1 MELVG
6 GAFSP
11 DPGVVERS
19 PRAGQEPCFLE
30 LWKGTEQEDPETVRR
45 RARVEAF
52 SRRLT
57 RVTDFLWQSGIPGA
71 QEERQLARCG
81 ITHVL
86 SLLCEDEMKT
96 LKLSPRVASL
106 RIQMADS
113 CAEPVYPVL
122 VQALAFI
129 REAAQAGGVVLVH
142 CSQGV
147 SRSSVVVI
155 AYLER
160 YFGLTFAEALEYLK
174 STRPVVA
181 PNAHFS
187 SVLQEYGARLR
198 NTDEQKAT
206 MEKIRST

>member
-6 GAFSP
+6 NAFP
-11 DPGVVERS
+11 ADPGVVERS

-30 LWKGTEQEDPETVRR
+30 VWKGSEQEDPESVWRK
-45 RARVEAF
+45 AKISAF
-52 SRRLT
+52 SGRLT

-71 QEERQLARCG
+71 QNEQQLTRHG

-96 LKLSPRVASL
+96 VTIPSRVVNF

-113 CAEPVYPVL
+113 CAEPVYPVI
-122 VQALAFI
+122 VRALDFI
-129 REAAQAGGVVLVH
+129 QKALRSDGVVLVH

-147 SRSSVVVI
+147 SRSSAVVI

-160 YFGLTFAEALEYLK
+160 YFGLTFAEALDYLK
-174 STRPVVA
+174 STRSVVA

-187 SVLQEYGARLR
+187 AVL
-198 NTDEQKAT
+198 
-206 MEKIRST
+206 